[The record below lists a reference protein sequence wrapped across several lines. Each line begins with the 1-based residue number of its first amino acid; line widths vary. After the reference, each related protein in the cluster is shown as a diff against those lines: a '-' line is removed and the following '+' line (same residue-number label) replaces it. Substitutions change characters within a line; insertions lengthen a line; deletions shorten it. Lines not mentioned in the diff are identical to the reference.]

1 MQILFGDL
9 SFLFTYC
16 ATLSKLVKFLE
27 PIFLLKLKKTLMSL
41 CVHAQLCLTLQP
53 IVCSLLGSSAHGI
66 FWARILEWDDI
77 S

>member
-27 PIFLLKLKKTLMSL
+27 PIFLLTLKKTLMNL
-41 CVHAQLCLTLQP
+41 CTRAQLCPTLSDP
-53 IVCSLLGSSAHGI
+53 
-66 FWARILEWDDI
+66 
-77 S
+77 